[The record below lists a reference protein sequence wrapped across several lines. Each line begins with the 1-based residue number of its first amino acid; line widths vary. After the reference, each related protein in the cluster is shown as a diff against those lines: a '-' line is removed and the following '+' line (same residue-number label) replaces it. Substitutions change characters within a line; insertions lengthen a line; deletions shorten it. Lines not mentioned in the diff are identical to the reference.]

1 VKRLGGIIFSYSH
14 KEKTMKMRKLVVA
27 VLLSGLAL
35 AGLSACEKEGP
46 AEKAGKA
53 LDNAASDVSDSAK
66 ETMDDVQKK
75 VNE

>member
-1 VKRLGGIIFSYSH
+1 MTMHKGII
-14 KEKTMKMRKLVVA
+14 A
-27 VLLSGLAL
+27 VLVASLAL

-53 LDNAASDVSDSAK
+53 LDNTASDVSDSAK
-66 ETMDDVQKK
+66 ETMDDLKKK

>member
-1 VKRLGGIIFSYSH
+1 MTMRKGIIA
-14 KEKTMKMRKLVVA
+14 MMVA
-27 VLLSGLAL
+27 SLAL
-35 AGLSACEKEGP
+35 ASLAACEKEGP

-66 ETMDDVQKK
+66 DTMDDIQKK